1 MNLEDNKNKDQD
13 IDQLI
18 EKVIGEN
25 IEALKELARR

>member
-1 MNLEDNKNKDQD
+1 LEDNKNKDQD

>member
-1 MNLEDNKNKDQD
+1 MEDNKNKDQD